1 MDGLTIAIILLLL
14 LFIALWLFIPFTVIR
29 ILTKI
34 FDKIERDE

>member
-14 LFIALWLFIPFTVIR
+14 LFIALWLFIPFIVIR

-34 FDKIERDE
+34 FNKMERGE